1 MLSNAYLAVSAKTEE
16 FSAVPVQRVFG
27 GLASLAASAARLL
40 VYLLSLRVFSKA
52 FYSVCQ
58 G

>member
-27 GLASLAASAARLL
+27 GLTSLEACAARLS
-40 VYLLSLRVFSKA
+40 VYLLSLRDFSKT
-52 FYSVCQ
+52 
-58 G
+58 